1 MKRTPHEAFLARH
14 SILALLCFRAFCR
27 GDVAAARS
35 LRSRSSS
42 EACGAAD
49 RAASLALPR
58 IAKAEAFSG
67 SREAPEG
74 AHPVVA
80 GGRGRRA
87 SCLARVVSKRWH
99 PLLPLWSR
107 MSCSVLMTVGDA
119 TLKQR
124 GALHSGREESRTA
137 SKRVEESRKR
147 PGTRIGES
155 DVISAGCG
163 TMIAWFPKPGVACSS
178 HAGGAIFNENP
189 SVYEFVARKGVSG
202 ERVYRGMIAAPEADT
217 LFWISADTWI
227 CRSRAMRWFAAESVP
242 AGRHLSFT

>member
-107 MSCSVLMTVGDA
+107 ISCSVLMTVGDA

-124 GALHSGREESRTA
+124 GALHSGREESR
-137 SKRVEESRKR
+137 SQWKRVEESRKR
-147 PGTRIGES
+147 PGTRIAKN
-155 DVISAGCG
+155 DLISMGCE

-178 HAGGAIFNENP
+178 HAGGA
-189 SVYEFVARKGVSG
+189 RVS
-202 ERVYRGMIAAPEADT
+202 M
-217 LFWISADTWI
+217 
-227 CRSRAMRWFAAESVP
+227 
-242 AGRHLSFT
+242 